1 MFKIDVCRVV
11 FKGILWKIPWT
22 KDPGRL
28 QSMGVTKSRTR
39 LGTHTHADTRT
50 LEMKTFLLF

>member
-1 MFKIDVCRVV
+1 MYMFKIDVCRVV

-28 QSMGVTKSRTR
+28 QSMGVTKSQTR
-39 LGTHTHADTRT
+39 LSDFTYIHTWNH
-50 LEMKTFLLF
+50 